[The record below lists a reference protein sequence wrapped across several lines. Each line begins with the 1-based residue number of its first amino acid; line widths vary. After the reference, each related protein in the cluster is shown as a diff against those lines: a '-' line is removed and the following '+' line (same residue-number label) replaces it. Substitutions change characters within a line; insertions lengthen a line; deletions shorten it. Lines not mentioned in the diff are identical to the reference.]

1 MATIIGI
8 FISLLFAFFLVR
20 LVYRQSGLH
29 KLAVKLSFSK
39 PRAIEGETL
48 TLTTVLT
55 NEKWLPL
62 PWVAVKFRVSRHL
75 LFADTDN
82 SNITDQYYRN
92 DLYNILMRQR
102 VTRRLKFECG
112 KRGFYRID
120 TVDLA
125 AWDILMEAKNAEVV
139 PVGAHLTVY
148 PAMISVSEVDNICV
162 QIYGHMRAK
171 SVIHPDPFSFRGIRE
186 YSPSDP
192 LRAVNFKASAK
203 GQELMVN
210 LWEHMNSREV
220 IMLYNLE
227 RHSVWHNEVLDE
239 HTIKVVASLADRLT
253 QENVP
258 IRFITNGV
266 LEKVESNDDTVVE
279 EKKNLKERLSA
290 KENAPSYAKRIL
302 GDTVEAAKNSPPPT
316 EIHEG
321 IGELHLTRI
330 LEALALLDVNET
342 NVAPFNEILARAFL
356 EYKTVPEYWII
367 STYHGPEL
375 TEVYSQIKEQGARVV
390 WILPYSVGLRTSEDD
405 ISLSPKVREEV
416 ILV

>member
-8 FISLLFAFFLVR
+8 FLSVLSVFFLIR
-20 LVYRQSGLH
+20 LIYRRSGLH
-29 KLAVKLSFSK
+29 KLAVEISFSK
-39 PRAIEGETL
+39 PRATQGEKL

-102 VTRRLKFECG
+102 ITRRLNFECS

-120 TVDLA
+120 SVDLA
-125 AWDILMEAKNAEVV
+125 AWDMLMEAKNAEIV
-139 PVGAHLTVY
+139 PADAHLTVY
-148 PAMISVSEVDNICV
+148 PTMLTVPEVDNICV

-186 YSPSDP
+186 YSPNDP

-203 GQELMVN
+203 GQGLMVN
-210 LWEHMNSREV
+210 LWEYMNSREV

-227 RHSVWHNEVLDE
+227 RHSIWHNEVLDE

-258 IRFITNGV
+258 IRFITNGAM
-266 LEKVESNDDTVVE
+266 EKVELSGGTVAE
-279 EKKNLKERLSA
+279 DKKNLFERLA
-290 KENAPSYAKRIL
+290 EKEKAPSHARRLL
-302 GDTVEAAKNSPPPT
+302 GDTVAVAESTPIT

-330 LEALALLDVNET
+330 LEALALLDVSKT
-342 NVAPFNEILARAFL
+342 NVAPFHEILTRAFQ

-375 TEVYSQIKEQGARVV
+375 TEVYRQIKEQGARVV
-390 WILPYSVGLRTSEDD
+390 WILPYSVGLRTGEDD
-405 ISLSPKVREEV
+405 ISLPPDVREQV